1 MSREAAAPQHSEPA
15 DNSAMQLDMTKLHR
29 DLHGV
34 AEEDPAGATN
44 TLRAI
49 AYGLRAS
56 QALLVAAQ
64 LNVADHLAQGSLTAP
79 ELARFTGADPTA
91 LGRVMRALCALGVF
105 AESSSGHFAL
115 NAAGQLLRSDVPGSF
130 RPGVL
135 LLAGG
140 VRWRCWSDLL
150 ETVKTSVSASARLLG
165 MPLFD
170 FYAAHPEESE
180 INDDAM
186 RAFSAAHADALLKAI
201 DFPEDGVVVDVG
213 GGTGALLAAILA
225 AHPRLYGIL
234 YDRPDV
240 VPRARRVLSESC
252 VADRCAVVGGSFFDS
267 VPRHGRV
274 YILKQIVHDWDDERA
289 SAILRA
295 CGRCMPPD
303 ARLLV
308 VERRLPE
315 LAEPGPAAEVF
326 LTDLGMLVMTGGRE
340 RTEAEF
346 ATLLANAGFRH
357 LRTLA
362 TSSAL
367 SVFEALPS

>member
-1 MSREAAAPQHSEPA
+1 MRATARGAAACG
-15 DNSAMQLDMTKLHR
+15 QLDMTRPHTESER
-29 DLHGV
+29 V
-34 AEEDPAGATN
+34 AEQEPVRAAD
-44 TLRAI
+44 TLRGI
-49 AYGLRAS
+49 AHGLRAS
-56 QALLVAAQ
+56 QALLVAAR
-64 LNVADHLAQGSLTAP
+64 LNVADHLAQGPLTAT
-79 ELARFTGADPTA
+79 ELAHVTGANAAA

-105 AESSSGHFAL
+105 AESRSGHFAL

-130 RPGVL
+130 RAGVL
-135 LLAGG
+135 LLARG
-140 VRWRCWSDLL
+140 VRLRCWSDLL
-150 ETVKTSVSASARLLG
+150 ETVRTGVSASERVLG

-180 INDDAM
+180 IHDDAM

-201 DFPEDGVVVDVG
+201 DFPEHGVVVDVG

-240 VPRARRVLSESC
+240 VPRARRVLSESR
-252 VADRCAVVGGSFFDS
+252 VADRCAVVGGSFFDD
-267 VPRHGRV
+267 VPRHGNV

-289 SAILRA
+289 GAILR
-295 CGRCMPPD
+295 CCRQGMPLG
-303 ARLLV
+303 ARLLI

-315 LAEPGPAAEVF
+315 RAVPGPAAEVF

-340 RTEAEF
+340 RTEAEL
-346 ATLLANAGFRH
+346 AMLLANAGFKH

-362 TSSAL
+362 TSCPL
-367 SVFEALPS
+367 TVFEALPS

>member
-1 MSREAAAPQHSEPA
+1 MME
-15 DNSAMQLDMTKLHR
+15 
-29 DLHGV
+29 LHGGSQS
-34 AEEDPAGATN
+34 ATEADPARAADK
-44 TLRAI
+44 LRAI

-64 LNVADHLAQGSLTAP
+64 LNVADHLAQGPLTAP
-79 ELARFTGADPTA
+79 ELAHVTGANAAA
-91 LGRVMRALCALGVF
+91 LERVMRALCALGVF
-105 AESSSGHFAL
+105 AESRSGHFSL
-115 NAAGQLLRSDVPGSF
+115 NAAGQLLRSDMPGSF
-130 RPGVL
+130 RSGVL

-140 VRWRCWSDLL
+140 VRLRCWSDLL
-150 ETVKTSVSASARLLG
+150 ETVRTGVSASARLLG

-186 RAFSAAHADALLKAI
+186 RAFSAAHADALLKTVE
-201 DFPEDGVVVDVG
+201 FPEDGVVVDVG

-240 VPRARRVLSESC
+240 VPRARRVLSEGR
-252 VADRCAVVGGSFFDS
+252 VADRCAVVGGNFFDG
-267 VPRHGRV
+267 VPRHGSV

-289 SAILRA
+289 GAILR
-295 CGRCMPPD
+295 CCRQGMPPG
-303 ARLLV
+303 ARLLI

-315 LAEPGPAAEVF
+315 RAEPGPAAEAF
-326 LTDLGMLVMTGGRE
+326 LSDLGMLVMTGGRE

-346 ATLLANAGFRH
+346 IELLSSAGFKHR
-357 LRTLA
+357 RTLA
-362 TSSAL
+362 TSSPL
-367 SVFEALPS
+367 WVFEAEPD

>member
-1 MSREAAAPQHSEPA
+1 M
-15 DNSAMQLDMTKLHR
+15 MKLH
-29 DLHGV
+29 GGSQS
-34 AEEDPAGATN
+34 ATEADPARAAD

-56 QALLVAAQ
+56 QALLVAAR
-64 LNVADHLAQGSLTAP
+64 LNVADHLAQGPLTAP
-79 ELARFTGADPTA
+79 ELARLTGANAAA
-91 LGRVMRALCALGVF
+91 LGRAMRALCAQGVF
-105 AESSSGHFAL
+105 AESSLGHFSL

-135 LLAGG
+135 FLAGD

-150 ETVKTSVSASARLLG
+150 ETVRTGVSASARLLG
-165 MPLFD
+165 MPLVD

-180 INDDAM
+180 IHDDAM

-234 YDRPDV
+234 YDLPDV
-240 VPRARRVLSESC
+240 VPRARRVLSEGR
-252 VADRCAVVGGSFFDS
+252 VADRCAVVGGSFFDG
-267 VPRHGRV
+267 VPRHGTV
-274 YILKQIVHDWDDERA
+274 YILKQIVHVWDDERA
-289 SAILRA
+289 GAILR
-295 CGRCMPPD
+295 CCRQGMPPG
-303 ARLLV
+303 ARLLIM
-308 VERRLPE
+308 ERRLAE
-315 LAEPGPAAEVF
+315 RAEPGPAAEVF

-346 ATLLANAGFRH
+346 IELLSSAGFKHR
-357 LRTLA
+357 RTLA
-362 TSSAL
+362 TSSPL
-367 SVFEALPS
+367 WVFEAEPG

>member
-1 MSREAAAPQHSEPA
+1 
-15 DNSAMQLDMTKLHR
+15 MTKLH
-29 DLHGV
+29 GGSQSV
-34 AEEDPAGATN
+34 TEAEPAQAAD

-64 LNVADHLAQGSLTAP
+64 LNVADHLAHGPLTAP
-79 ELARFTGADPTA
+79 ELAHVTKANEAA
-91 LGRVMRALCALGVF
+91 LERVMRALCALGVF
-105 AESSSGHFAL
+105 AESRSGHFSL
-115 NAAGQLLRSDVPGSF
+115 NEAGQLLRSDVPGSF
-130 RPGVL
+130 RAGVL

-140 VRWRCWSDLL
+140 VRLRCWSDLL
-150 ETVKTSVSASARLLG
+150 ETVRTGVSASERLLG

-186 RAFSAAHADALLKAI
+186 RAFSAAHADALLKTVE
-201 DFPEDGVVVDVG
+201 FPEDGVVVDVG

-234 YDRPDV
+234 YDRPNV
-240 VPRARRVLSESC
+240 VRRARRVLSEGR
-252 VADRCAVVGGSFFDS
+252 VADRCAIVGGSFFDG
-267 VPRHGRV
+267 VPRHGSV
-274 YILKQIVHDWDDERA
+274 YILKQILHDWDDELA
-289 SAILRA
+289 GAILR
-295 CGRCMPPD
+295 CCQQGIPP
-303 ARLLV
+303 AAKLLII
-308 VERRLPE
+308 ERRLPE
-315 LAEPGPAAEVF
+315 PAEPGPAAEAF
-326 LTDLGMLVMTGGRE
+326 LSDLGMLVMTGGRE

-346 ATLLANAGFRH
+346 AVLLANAGFKH

-362 TSSAL
+362 TSCPL